1 MFKLD
6 DTVKIKKTGVVGT
19 ISDISC
25 AGGVTTYV
33 IDTDTGDDEDDFGGM
48 SEIYYCREEDLEK
61 A

>member
-6 DTVKIKKTGVVGT
+6 DTVRIKKTGVIGT
-19 ISDISC
+19 ISDISG
-25 AGGVTTYV
+25 AGGETTYV

-48 SEIYYCREEDLEK
+48 AAIYYCREDELEK